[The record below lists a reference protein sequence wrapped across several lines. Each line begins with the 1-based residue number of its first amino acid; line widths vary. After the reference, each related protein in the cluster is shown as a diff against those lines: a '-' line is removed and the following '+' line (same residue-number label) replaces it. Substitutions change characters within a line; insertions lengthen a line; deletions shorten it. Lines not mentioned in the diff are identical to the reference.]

1 MGHGVV
7 SVVGTWRTK
16 LPQWFVD
23 REDLCTVFM
32 LSIIHTETQ
41 QVPCGLAEPIV
52 MAMKQ
57 VYWIVNWLDWVKSQT
72 LHVLLTRR
80 ILEWNVMQVVS
91 LKIIFNKNALDIL
104 NIKYLFLFCLYIQDF
119 LTFCNT
125 LLHNVTL
132 VILNLKL
139 L

>member
-1 MGHGVV
+1 
-7 SVVGTWRTK
+7 
-16 LPQWFVD
+16 
-23 REDLCTVFM
+23 
-32 LSIIHTETQ
+32 
-41 QVPCGLAEPIV
+41 
-52 MAMKQ
+52 
-57 VYWIVNWLDWVKSQT
+57 VKSQT

>member
-1 MGHGVV
+1 
-7 SVVGTWRTK
+7 
-16 LPQWFVD
+16 
-23 REDLCTVFM
+23 
-32 LSIIHTETQ
+32 
-41 QVPCGLAEPIV
+41 
-52 MAMKQ
+52 
-57 VYWIVNWLDWVKSQT
+57 
-72 LHVLLTRR
+72 
-80 ILEWNVMQVVS
+80 MQVVS